1 MKYQICKRTDKSAL
15 PVDWYLLPKAEEVLG
30 EIDPSLLYNVL
41 KATETGDIEVGTV
54 MYFRP
59 VKKFRKD
66 ILVFEDHEGNEF
78 GV

>member
-30 EIDPSLLYNVL
+30 EVL